1 MVCPTKSSSF
11 VIDRC
16 ENLTFGCCNQFKLF
30 ACFELKIACNPC
42 LTIVSNDFIVLYH
55 LRKLPKSGAMLIH
68 ASNMLVF
75 HKISP
80 FFFIF
85 LACNWTKEYKIHA
98 GSYHALIL
106 WYFLAINMSRGGGCF
121 KHLVPAIISFSVDSC
136 RMLSP

>member
-1 MVCPTKSSSF
+1 MCPTKSSNF

-30 ACFELKIACNPC
+30 ACCFELIIACNPC
-42 LTIVSNDFIVLYH
+42 LTIVSDDFIVHYH

-75 HKISP
+75 HKISS

-85 LACNWTKEYKIHA
+85 LACNWPK
-98 GSYHALIL
+98 
-106 WYFLAINMSRGGGCF
+106 
-121 KHLVPAIISFSVDSC
+121 V
-136 RMLSP
+136 